1 MMAKSKGPNKP
12 TNAALA
18 GLAAMIEKGTGQK
31 AMGRQTGS
39 MPHIPTGIV
48 QIDTLLGGEL
58 TEDKKG
64 LICPGLPRGRIGE
77 LYGAESSG
85 KTTLALKFI
94 VQVQK
99 AGGTAIFLDYEHALD
114 QRYAKAIGV
123 NLDELLIYQPD
134 TFEDGLKII
143 YIAAKQNVDLVVC
156 DSVSAMVTAEEME
169 RKIDK
174 AAKVGSLAGAMA
186 RWLPKMVQW
195 LDKSS
200 TTLLY
205 INQVRAL
212 IAAGSNETENTS
224 GGKALKF
231 FCSFRLKTTRIRSD
245 FVERKDPITMK
256 KRRFPYGNVTQVKC
270 VKNKMVGH
278 QNHTAEIFI
287 RYGTGVDE
295 YLSLIESA
303 IPRKIIKQ
311 SGKEYVYGN
320 QKFTGK
326 ERVRKFLVENPKAFE
341 EIRAEVMKAIMSEA
355 PAPVEGADEIE
366 DGDIMSDFSK
376 EFGDDD
382 FADMD
387 TSADHSEETVEES
400 TEES

>member
-1 MMAKSKGPNKP
+1 
-12 TNAALA
+12 
-18 GLAAMIEKGTGQK
+18 
-31 AMGRQTGS
+31 

-58 TEDKKG
+58 TEDKKS

-94 VQVQK
+94 AQVQK

-114 QRYAKAIGV
+114 QRYAKSIGV
-123 NLDELLIYQPD
+123 NLDELLIYQPE

-143 YIAAKQNVDLVVC
+143 YMAAKQNVDLVVT

-200 TTLLY
+200 TVLLY

-212 IAAGSNETENTS
+212 IAAGSHETENTS

-245 FVERKDPITMK
+245 FVERKDPITLK
-256 KRRFPYGNVTQVKC
+256 KKRFPYGNVTSVKC

-295 YLSLIESA
+295 YLSLVESA
-303 IPRKIIKQ
+303 IPRKIITQSGSKYKWGSQ
-311 SGKEYVYGN
+311 EFSGKE
-320 QKFTGK
+320 K
-326 ERVRKFLVENPKAFE
+326 VRKFLVENPKAFE
-341 EIRAEVMKAIMSEA
+341 EIRAAVMKALMEEA
-355 PAPVEGADEIE
+355 PVPAQGDDEIE
-366 DGDIMSDFSK
+366 DSEIMSDFSK

-382 FADMD
+382 FADLD
-387 TSADHSEETVEES
+387 GGTPAVEEALVEGP
-400 TEES
+400 EES